1 MSDHGGNIYAA
12 SRRTGIPLSQILDF
26 SASINPLGVPKRAAA
41 AMKEHINALRH
52 YPEPYSEGLAA
63 HIGGQLGCGAGTI
76 ICGNGSTE
84 LDIPYP
90 PGTAAGEGPYP
101 GADLRGI

>member
-26 SASINPLGVPKRAAA
+26 SASINPLGVPKRAALL
-41 AMKEHINALRH
+41 MKEHINRLPH
-52 YPEPYSEGLAA
+52 YPEPYAEGLAA
-63 HIGGQLGCGAGTI
+63 CIGKQLGTRRRDDHLRKRQHRA
-76 ICGNGSTE
+76 
-84 LDIPYP
+84 DIPYP
-90 PGTAAGEGPYP
+90 PGAAAGKGPYP